1 MIRYCFREDEPLRI
15 KAAGRANA
23 QTIGE
28 SLDKIRVK
36 SGGELEPRDVVNA
49 ARDKNNPLHI
59 HFEWDDRVAA
69 ESYRVDQARNLIRL
83 VRVVDEA
90 ASDGTARAF
99 ISVNGKNGV
108 AYRSVDD
115 VKASQDLQEA
125 VLEQAEKDL
134 EAFERRYKELKDICA
149 IVRQAREKVQA
160 RRRRGENR
168 AVA

>member
-23 QTIGE
+23 QSIGE
-28 SLDKIRVK
+28 ALESIRVK
-36 SGGELEPRDVVNA
+36 AGGELEPRDVVNA
-49 ARDKNNPLHI
+49 ARDKGNPLHI

-69 ESYRVDQARNLIRL
+69 EAYRVDQARNIIRI
-83 VRVVDEA
+83 VRVVDDEA
-90 ASDGTARAF
+90 SEGTSRAF

-108 AYRSVDD
+108 SYRAVDD

-149 IVRQAREKVQA
+149 IVKSAREKVQA
-160 RRRRGENR
+160 RRRRTENR